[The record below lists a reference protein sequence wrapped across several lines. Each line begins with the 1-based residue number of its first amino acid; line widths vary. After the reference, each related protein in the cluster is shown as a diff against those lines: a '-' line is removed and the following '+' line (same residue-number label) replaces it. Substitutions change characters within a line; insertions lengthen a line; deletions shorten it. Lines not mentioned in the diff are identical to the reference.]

1 LPLQQ
6 GLNEK
11 NITTEIGWLYYIL
24 ALASLIAK
32 YNNPALKGPVTP
44 KITPVTKFP
53 NSGTPEVNSNTEP
66 TAAIAAIQE
75 AANNKL
81 DFKLPTILL
90 PVIYFIDEKVTT
102 F

>member
-1 LPLQQ
+1 MLSTNKIIL
-6 GLNEK
+6 K
-11 NITTEIGWLYYIL
+11 KYYIL

-32 YNNPALKGPVTP
+32 YNKPALKGPVTP

-53 NSGTPEVNSNTEP
+53 NSGTPEVNSKTEP

-75 AANNKL
+75 ATNNKL
-81 DFKLPTILL
+81 DFKLPTIFL
-90 PVIYFIDEKVTT
+90 PAIYFDEKVTT